1 MKTPN
6 KVFASFKGHC
16 HCKIEDIEEFL
27 EDPDN
32 KEALDSDAQ
41 DELKKLKES
50 LEDQFKRM
58 ESEWQETI
66 KQILNDK

>member
-1 MKTPN
+1 MKNPN

-16 HCKIEDIEEFL
+16 YSKIEDIEEFL

-58 ESEWQETI
+58 ESE
-66 KQILNDK
+66 